1 MNLKKLIIFPVIL
14 FLILLTI
21 GFMLGDGSKY
31 SGLTDEQIQQTKKIV
46 KSCTDFG
53 GSDCEWI
60 EERTI
65 DNFRQ
70 ANS

>member
-70 ANS
+70 ANR

>member
-31 SGLTDEQIQQTKKIV
+31 SGLTEEQIQQTKMIV

-53 GSDCEWI
+53 GSDCE
-60 EERTI
+60 
-65 DNFRQ
+65 
-70 ANS
+70 

>member
-53 GSDCEWI
+53 GSDCDWI

-70 ANS
+70 ANR